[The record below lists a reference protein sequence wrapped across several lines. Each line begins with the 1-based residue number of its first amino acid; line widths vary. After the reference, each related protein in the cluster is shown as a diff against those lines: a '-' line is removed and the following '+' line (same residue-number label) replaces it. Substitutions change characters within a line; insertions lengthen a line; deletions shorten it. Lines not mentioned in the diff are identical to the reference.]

1 MKYITV
7 LDFEA
12 GRVFQYK
19 LKELHRN
26 SDGVVDHEEFLS
38 NIGHNM
44 ANCEWMVHEIAGI
57 IKDKS
62 WNSTL

>member
-7 LDFEA
+7 LDFEIR
-12 GRVFQYK
+12 RVFQYR

-38 NIGHNM
+38 NFGHNM
-44 ANCEWMVHEIAGI
+44 AN
-57 IKDKS
+57 
-62 WNSTL
+62 

>member
-1 MKYITV
+1 MKHITV
-7 LDFEA
+7 LDFEIR
-12 GRVFQYK
+12 RVFQYK

-44 ANCEWMVHEIAGI
+44 ANCELMVHEIAGI

-62 WNSTL
+62 WNSIL

>member
-19 LKELHRN
+19 AGKMQ
-26 SDGVVDHEEFLS
+26 DCEEFEDYLS
-38 NIGHNM
+38 GLGHNL
-44 ANCEWMVHEIAGI
+44 ANCEWMVHSDPRVIT
-57 IKDKS
+57 D
-62 WNSTL
+62 